1 MIKFL
6 KFFCVFFIIVFF
18 LSIYKFYSSENNI
31 QLKNYN
37 RINIDKILN
46 DKKSDLPVL
55 KNDTKNV
62 IQFNDGFTK
71 SIEDKK
77 PRNFWDLL
85 KIKWKKKQL

>member
-71 SIEDKK
+71 SIKDKK

-85 KIKWKKKQL
+85 KIK

>member
-55 KNDTKNV
+55 KIDTKNV

-85 KIKWKKKQL
+85 KIK

>member
-85 KIKWKKKQL
+85 KIK